1 MTTDYKPIDCSFHDE
16 LEAAATLRRHVLL
29 QYFSDLHELR
39 VESVVIRDLG
49 IRDRAEY
56 AQLSNGEEVRLD
68 RIMRLDE
75 KIAPQYK
82 EYPDFSCGC

>member
-1 MTTDYKPIDCSFHDE
+1 MATDYQSIDCGFYDE
-16 LEAAATLRRHVLL
+16 LEAAATQRRHVLL

-39 VESVVIRDLG
+39 VESVVVRGLET
-49 IRDRAEY
+49 REHAEY

>member
-1 MTTDYKPIDCSFHDE
+1 MTTDYKPIDCGFHDE

>member
-1 MTTDYKPIDCSFHDE
+1 MATDYKPIDCSFHDE

-29 QYFSDLHELR
+29 QYFSNLHELR
-39 VESVVIRDLG
+39 VESVVVRNFTT
-49 IRDRAEY
+49 RNHAEY
-56 AQLSNGEEVRLD
+56 AQLSNGEEMRLD